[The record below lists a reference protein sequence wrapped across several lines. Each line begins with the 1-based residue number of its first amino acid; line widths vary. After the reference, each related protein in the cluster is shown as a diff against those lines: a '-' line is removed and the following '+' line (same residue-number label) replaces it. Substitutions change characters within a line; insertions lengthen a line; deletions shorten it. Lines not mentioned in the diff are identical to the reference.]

1 MTPPEVYLVRQPMAN
16 PFVHGAHQRH
26 TSDSVVL
33 SWTLGAF
40 TGIGECA
47 PRRYVTGEDCE
58 SVLTQL
64 RSLDFAHL
72 AKALA
77 SGDPVDRRLVAATL
91 SGRLDPLAFP

>member
-47 PRRYVTGEDCE
+47 RNDGRVYDLNVRR
-58 SVLTQL
+58 
-64 RSLDFAHL
+64 
-72 AKALA
+72 
-77 SGDPVDRRLVAATL
+77 
-91 SGRLDPLAFP
+91 